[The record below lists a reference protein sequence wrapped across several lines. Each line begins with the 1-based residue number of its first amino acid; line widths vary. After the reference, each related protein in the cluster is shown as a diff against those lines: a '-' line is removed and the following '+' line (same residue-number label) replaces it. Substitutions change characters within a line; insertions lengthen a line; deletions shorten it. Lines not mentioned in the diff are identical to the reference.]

1 LVVTPS
7 IDRATAVLFV
17 AVVAVSSKDSILHLV
32 SEFNRLL
39 IIVVS
44 VYCSKMLH
52 IGASIYVLCG
62 HKRICV
68 PHLPNTT
75 GQLASYHTRK
85 LYILLS
91 QIISM

>member
-17 AVVAVSSKDSILHLV
+17 AVVAVSSKESILHLF

-39 IIVVS
+39 IVVS
-44 VYCSKMLH
+44 VYYSKMLH